1 MAKKTINRYMNP
13 RNENDATCYIQKRR
27 LNDETVYSI

>member
-13 RNENDATCYIQKRR
+13 RNENDATCIFPIILLYSKT
-27 LNDETVYSI
+27 ETK